1 VSRQVLVPT
10 PEHPITVEP
19 ASSRVTVRAGDSVI
33 ADSVAALVLR
43 EAGYPAIYYIP
54 RVDVAPDVLE
64 ISEKTSY
71 CPYKGDA
78 SYFSIVTADGE
89 LTDAVWR
96 YLAPY
101 AAVEQIA
108 EHVAF
113 YPDKVD
119 ITVG

>member
-1 VSRQVLVPT
+1 MSRQVLVPT
-10 PEHPITVEP
+10 PKHPITVEP
-19 ASSRVTVRAGDSVI
+19 VSARVTVRAGDSVI
-33 ADSVAALVLR
+33 ADSAAALVLR